1 LLIRNSKEIKKTF
14 WDKKM
19 REALVVAKFGGTSV
33 RDAEAIKCCVQLV
46 TDSSSVA
53 IVVVSATS
61 QTTNHL
67 EDMAFLAKKGSFK
80 QAYQAL
86 DRIRERH
93 LGLAVELEGDEDL
106 RGIIEDLSGE
116 GRMLIEKVRREGLLS
131 PECMDQ
137 IYSLGERL
145 SSVLFSFALESHL
158 LEGTYTDKPQVHYW
172 DARHLIKTNSDFGKA
187 LPLVEDIEKEVQTS
201 LGPFFRSETR
211 IVIVTQGFIG
221 SDIEGRTTTLGREG
235 SDFSAALLASAVN
248 AKALQIWTDVKG
260 ILTADPRLFD
270 GAKTIEEMSYDM
282 ATKVAR
288 LGAKVLF
295 PETLAPVKEKAIPVF
310 VGHSKFPYSGGTWIK
325 ESVDLDS
332 FFSIVVKKDL
342 LLFESRECD
351 LEEEYF
357 INGIRI
363 QKSYQKGK
371 ESLWLLEE
379 RFAKELETG
388 LVKNSLFF
396 KKVSKF
402 SLISPSLIKKEG
414 TLEALSHM
422 FFKQSLPFFL
432 LGFKD
437 DELTLLVE
445 NEYCK
450 RTLKN
455 LHDFLSDSF

>member
-1 LLIRNSKEIKKTF
+1 
-14 WDKKM
+14 M

-33 RDAEAIKCCVQLV
+33 RDAESIKCCVQLV
-46 TDSSSVA
+46 KDSSSVA

-67 EDMAFLAKKGSFK
+67 EDMAFLAKKGDFE

-93 LGLAVELEGDEDL
+93 LGLAIELEGDEDL
-106 RGIIEDLSGE
+106 KGIIEDLSGE
-116 GRMLIEKVRREGLLS
+116 GRMLIEKVQKERLLS

-145 SSVLFSFALESHL
+145 SSALFSFALESHL
-158 LEGTYTDKPQVHYW
+158 LEGIYTDKPQVHYW

-187 LPLVEDIEKEVQTS
+187 IPLVEEIEKEVQTS
-201 LGPFFRSETR
+201 LEPFFRSETR
-211 IVIVTQGFIG
+211 VVIVTQGFIG

-248 AKALQIWTDVKG
+248 AKELKIWTDVKG
-260 ILTADPRLFD
+260 ILTTDPRFFD

-325 ESVDLDS
+325 ENADLEG

-342 LLFESRECD
+342 FLFESLECN
-351 LEEEYF
+351 LEKESF
-357 INGIRI
+357 IYGIKKERI

-371 ESLWLLEE
+371 RSLWLLEE
-379 RFAKELETG
+379 TSAKELETC
-388 LVKNSLFF
+388 LAKSSLPL

-402 SLISPSLIKKEG
+402 SLISPSLRKRKG
-414 TLEALSHM
+414 TLESLSHI
-422 FFKQSLPFFL
+422 FFKESLPFFL
-432 LGFKD
+432 LDFKD

-445 NEYCK
+445 NEYCD

-455 LHDFLSDSF
+455 IHDFLLTLFE